1 MSSGWSQNQKTM
13 TYPGLMTSITALT
26 YSWLSPIVFIAMKV
40 EGKQTYK
47 DNWKQVNQKDIKAYM
62 PLFILSS
69 VYLSRNEST
78 SSVQYGMQSHFRNFI
93 NTTNSDK
100 IFIVIISLKKK
111 KNKTGHL
118 PKKIIKEGK
127 HNGFQ
132 NFHAN
137 LTVDFRT
144 DPVFKS
150 MHIYLFYLCCP
161 L

>member
-111 KNKTGHL
+111 K
-118 PKKIIKEGK
+118 KKQVTCLKRSSKRE
-127 HNGFQ
+127 NTMGF
-132 NFHAN
+132 
-137 LTVDFRT
+137 
-144 DPVFKS
+144 KIS
-150 MHIYLFYLCCP
+150 MQISQ
-161 L
+161 

>member
-1 MSSGWSQNQKTM
+1 
-13 TYPGLMTSITALT
+13 MTSITALT
-26 YSWLSPIVFIAMKV
+26 YSWLSPIVLIAMKV

-47 DNWKQVNQKDIKAYM
+47 DNWKQVNQKDIKACM

-100 IFIVIISLKKK
+100 IFIVIISLKTNKQKK
-111 KNKTGHL
+111 KTGHL

-127 HNGFQ
+127 HIGFQ
-132 NFHAN
+132 QFHAN

-144 DPVFKS
+144 DPVFTS
-150 MHIYLFYLCCP
+150 MYIYLLYLCCP

>member
-1 MSSGWSQNQKTM
+1 M
-13 TYPGLMTSITALT
+13 
-26 YSWLSPIVFIAMKV
+26 FIAMKV

-47 DNWKQVNQKDIKAYM
+47 DNRKQVNQKDIKAYM